1 MRSMWKGHIR
11 FSLVT
16 IPIQIFNAVD
26 NSNAISFRQL
36 HNEDNGAIQ
45 YKKIC
50 SVCQE
55 EVPYNDIV
63 KGYEYDKDA
72 YVIIDKDELDGLKI
86 KSSRVIEIEAFVNI
100 SEVSPS
106 RFESVYFVGP
116 NGDIAHST
124 FNLLTKT
131 LKSTN
136 KAGVGRIVI
145 RDREDVVLIV
155 PEGNGLIMY
164 KMRYPEE
171 LKAIEDVPEL
181 QDTKV
186 DAAQLSLA
194 ETLVESLT
202 TSFDEI
208 NFEDHYK
215 TSIMEL
221 VDSKIEGKEIVS
233 VIDDVEEAPV
243 VDIMQALKRSIEDAK
258 AKSKAK

>member
-36 HNEDNGAIQ
+36 HNKDNGAIQ

-50 SVCQE
+50 STCQE
-55 EVPYNDIV
+55 EVPYGDIV
-63 KGYEYDKDA
+63 KGYEYDTDS
-72 YVIIDKDELDGLKI
+72 YVIIDKAELSNLKI
-86 KSSRVIEIEAFVNI
+86 KSNRIIEIEAFVDI
-100 SEVSPS
+100 KDVSPS

-124 FNLLTKT
+124 FNLLAKT
-131 LKSTN
+131 LKNTK

-145 RDREDVVLIV
+145 RDRQDVVLIV

-171 LKAIEDVPEL
+171 LKAIEDVPDLKDIE
-181 QDTKV
+181 V
-186 DAAQLSLA
+186 DEAQLNLA
-194 ETLVESLT
+194 ETLVDSLT
-202 TSFDEI
+202 TDFKDISFVD
-208 NFEDHYK
+208 DY
-215 TSIMEL
+215 SVSVMEL
-221 VDSKIEGKEIVS
+221 VNSKIEGKEIIS
-233 VIDDVEEAPV
+233 ISEEASEAPV
-243 VDIMQALKRSIEDAK
+243 VDIMQALKQSIEA
-258 AKSKAK
+258 AQSKAK